1 MKPKSIAVDLWD
13 FLILF
18 YFMKI
23 FITNKKHFE
32 DSFDDSSRFENS
44 NREPLTSSQIHKNL
58 FKKISNQI
66 TIENSIPLCVLTEYD
81 NGEGMAIFDFITKK
95 GEVLYY
101 QYSTTVS

>member
-1 MKPKSIAVDLWD
+1 MR
-13 FLILF
+13 
-18 YFMKI
+18 I
-23 FITNKKHFE
+23 FITNKTEFE
-32 DSFDDSSRFENS
+32 ESFDEQERFENTK
-44 NREPLTSSQIHKNL
+44 REPLTSSQIHKNL
-58 FKKISNQI
+58 FKIISNQV

>member
-1 MKPKSIAVDLWD
+1 MR
-13 FLILF
+13 
-18 YFMKI
+18 I
-23 FITNKKHFE
+23 FITNKKEFE
-32 DSFDDSSRFENS
+32 EFFDEQERFENTK
-44 NREPLTSSQIHKNL
+44 REPLTSSQIHKNL
-58 FKKISNQI
+58 FKKISNQV

>member
-1 MKPKSIAVDLWD
+1 MR
-13 FLILF
+13 
-18 YFMKI
+18 I
-23 FITNKKHFE
+23 FIKNKKYFE
-32 DSFDDSSRFENS
+32 ESFDEQERFENTK
-44 NREPLTSSQIHKNL
+44 RKPLTSSQIHKNL
-58 FKKISNQI
+58 FKIISNQV

>member
-1 MKPKSIAVDLWD
+1 MR
-13 FLILF
+13 
-18 YFMKI
+18 I
-23 FITNKKHFE
+23 FITNKKEFE
-32 DSFDDSSRFENS
+32 ESFNEQERFENTK
-44 NREPLTSSQIHKNL
+44 REPLTSSQIHKNL
-58 FKKISNQI
+58 FKIISNQV

>member
-1 MKPKSIAVDLWD
+1 MR
-13 FLILF
+13 
-18 YFMKI
+18 I
-23 FITNKKHFE
+23 FITNKAEFE
-32 DSFDDSSRFENS
+32 ESFDEQERFENTK
-44 NREPLTSSQIHKNL
+44 REPLTSSQIHKNL
-58 FKKISNQI
+58 FKIISNQV

>member
-1 MKPKSIAVDLWD
+1 MR
-13 FLILF
+13 
-18 YFMKI
+18 I
-23 FITNKKHFE
+23 FITNKKEFE
-32 DSFDDSSRFENS
+32 ESFDEQERFENTK
-44 NREPLTSSQIHKNL
+44 REPLTSSQIHKTL
-58 FKKISNQI
+58 FKIISNQV

>member
-1 MKPKSIAVDLWD
+1 MR
-13 FLILF
+13 
-18 YFMKI
+18 I
-23 FITNKKHFE
+23 FITNKKEFE
-32 DSFDDSSRFENS
+32 ESFDEQERFENTK
-44 NREPLTSSQIHKNL
+44 REPLTSSQIHKNL
-58 FKKISNQI
+58 FKKISNQV

>member
-1 MKPKSIAVDLWD
+1 MR
-13 FLILF
+13 
-18 YFMKI
+18 I
-23 FITNKKHFE
+23 FITNKKEFE
-32 DSFDDSSRFENS
+32 ESFDEQERFENTK
-44 NREPLTSSQIHKNL
+44 REPLTSSQIHKNL
-58 FKKISNQI
+58 FKIISNQV

>member
-1 MKPKSIAVDLWD
+1 MR
-13 FLILF
+13 
-18 YFMKI
+18 I
-23 FITNKKHFE
+23 FITNKKEFE
-32 DSFDDSSRFENS
+32 ESFDEQESLENTK
-44 NREPLTSSQIHKNL
+44 REPLTSSQIHKNL
-58 FKKISNQI
+58 FKIISNQV

>member
-1 MKPKSIAVDLWD
+1 MR
-13 FLILF
+13 
-18 YFMKI
+18 I
-23 FITNKKHFE
+23 FITNKEEFE
-32 DSFDDSSRFENS
+32 ESFDEQERFENTK
-44 NREPLTSSQIHKNL
+44 REPLTSSQIHKNL
-58 FKKISNQI
+58 FKIISNQV

>member
-1 MKPKSIAVDLWD
+1 MR
-13 FLILF
+13 
-18 YFMKI
+18 I
-23 FITNKKHFE
+23 FITNKKEFE
-32 DSFDDSSRFENS
+32 DFFDEQERFENTK
-44 NREPLTSSQIHKNL
+44 REPLTSSQIHKNL
-58 FKKISNQI
+58 FKIISNQV

>member
-1 MKPKSIAVDLWD
+1 MR
-13 FLILF
+13 
-18 YFMKI
+18 I
-23 FITNKKHFE
+23 FITNKKEFE
-32 DSFDDSSRFENS
+32 EYFDEQERFENTK
-44 NREPLTSSQIHKNL
+44 REPLTSSQIHKNL
-58 FKKISNQI
+58 FKIISNQV

>member
-1 MKPKSIAVDLWD
+1 MR
-13 FLILF
+13 
-18 YFMKI
+18 I
-23 FITNKKHFE
+23 FITNKKEFE
-32 DSFDDSSRFENS
+32 ESLDEQERFENTK
-44 NREPLTSSQIHKNL
+44 REPLTSSQIHKNL
-58 FKKISNQI
+58 FKKISNQV

>member
-1 MKPKSIAVDLWD
+1 MR
-13 FLILF
+13 
-18 YFMKI
+18 I
-23 FITNKKHFE
+23 FITNKKYFE
-32 DSFDDSSRFENS
+32 ESFDEQERFENTK
-44 NREPLTSSQIHKNL
+44 REPLTSSQIHKNL
-58 FKKISNQI
+58 FKIISNQV

>member
-1 MKPKSIAVDLWD
+1 MR
-13 FLILF
+13 
-18 YFMKI
+18 I
-23 FITNKKHFE
+23 FITNKKYFE
-32 DSFDDSSRFENS
+32 ESFDEQESFENTK
-44 NREPLTSSQIHKNL
+44 REPLTSSQIHKNL
-58 FKKISNQI
+58 FKIISNQV

>member
-1 MKPKSIAVDLWD
+1 MR
-13 FLILF
+13 
-18 YFMKI
+18 I
-23 FITNKKHFE
+23 FITNKKEFE
-32 DSFDDSSRFENS
+32 ESFDEQERFENTK
-44 NREPLTSSQIHKNL
+44 REPLTSSQILKNL
-58 FKKISNQI
+58 FKIISNQV